1 MCVWEEEIYKYRL
14 SFIIFLYELFLIWNV
29 TNYFCI
35 NSDIQHSF
43 VHINTS
49 FCLCELNLLFF
60 LLLLFCKWFF
70 YWNIISLETL
80 FSLLQVLEGDL
91 DQMHLFSYKIP
102 PDCENIILSDKLIFA
117 TVQSFPASNEQYILK
132 IFSRKYSEISS
143 ENSKKVISSIFE
155 KKISPSFS
163 EYNFVFLN
171 YVNDC
176 WNCVFIAF

>member
-1 MCVWEEEIYKYRL
+1 M
-14 SFIIFLYELFLIWNV
+14 
-29 TNYFCI
+29 
-35 NSDIQHSF
+35 
-43 VHINTS
+43 
-49 FCLCELNLLFF
+49 
-60 LLLLFCKWFF
+60 
-70 YWNIISLETL
+70 
-80 FSLLQVLEGDL
+80 LEGDL

-117 TVQSFPASNEQYILK
+117 TVQSFPASNEQHILK

-163 EYNFVFLN
+163 EYNSAFLN

-176 WNCVFIAF
+176 